1 MGQLLLWSRF
11 VRVFVGQVEKAGL
24 GVSLHLHLSVHLLH
38 NSFLVNQE
46 GGSFCAQKSSAIEA
60 FLLPHS
66 IEIQELSFGVAEQS
80 EGQLMFLLE
89 FPVRLDA
96 VFAHSQYNHVFFL
109 KLFDCVPELNGF
121 TCASWGSVFRVEI
134 QQHSLAFEILQRH
147 TLSIIS

>member
-1 MGQLLLWSRF
+1 M
-11 VRVFVGQVEKAGL
+11 
-24 GVSLHLHLSVHLLH
+24 SLHLHLSVHLLH

-66 IEIQELSFGVAEQS
+66 IEIQDLSFGVAEQS

-96 VFAHSQYNHVFFL
+96 VFAHSQYDHVSFSNSL
-109 KLFDCVPELNGF
+109 IVSLDSMASLVHPGVPSFG
-121 TCASWGSVFRVEI
+121 
-134 QQHSLAFEILQRH
+134 
-147 TLSIIS
+147 

>member
-1 MGQLLLWSRF
+1 MLRTHGSIATLELF

-24 GVSLHLHLSVHLLH
+24 GVSLHLHLSICLLH

-66 IEIQELSFGVAEQS
+66 IEIQDLSFRVAEQS
-80 EGQLMFLLE
+80 EGQLMLLLE

-96 VFAHSQYNHVFFL
+96 VFAHS
-109 KLFDCVPELNGF
+109 
-121 TCASWGSVFRVEI
+121 
-134 QQHSLAFEILQRH
+134 
-147 TLSIIS
+147 